1 MKAKSLE
8 KYEELWRKIK
18 DPIRSTR
25 TKSENYDEKYMKI
38 RFNSDDDL
46 SLKRILELCDRTLI
60 MLIIWPYQSN
70 Q

>member
-1 MKAKSLE
+1 MKAKTLE

-46 SLKRILELCDRTLI
+46 PLRRILELC
-60 MLIIWPYQSN
+60 N
-70 Q
+70 

>member
-1 MKAKSLE
+1 MKAKTLE
-8 KYEELWRKIK
+8 KYDELWRKIK

-46 SLKRILELCDRTLI
+46 PLKRILELCNIILI
-60 MLIIWPYQSN
+60 MLISSPYQGN